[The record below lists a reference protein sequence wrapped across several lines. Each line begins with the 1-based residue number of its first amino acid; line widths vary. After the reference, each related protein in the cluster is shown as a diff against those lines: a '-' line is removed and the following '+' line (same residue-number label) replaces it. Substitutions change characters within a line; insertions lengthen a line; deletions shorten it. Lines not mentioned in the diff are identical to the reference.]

1 MLGVVALATV
11 LALAGAEA
19 AGWSFLRAPLAR
31 ALSTRAGVPVA
42 LEGAFTLHL
51 LRPPLLEVEHLRVGA
66 GQQVPVGD
74 LLVADGLQARWHWM
88 DLWRTALQGRVLTL
102 QSLQARNLEL
112 TLVRLADGRASWQ
125 LGNSA
130 AALAP
135 PRPPQIEQVQL
146 GRGLVRLVDEP
157 TQTRALITLFSDAAG
172 AGLGATAVGTFRA
185 LPLDLQAHA
194 DQVLPLVGSTAPEN
208 DVRVQAQGAVGASQI
223 SFTGTAGAV
232 MGARRLSGELHFRGP
247 SLAAVGEPLRI
258 TLPRTPAFDL
268 QGRLSHDSGRWQLL
282 ARRFTVG
289 QSQLG
294 GDFSYD
300 THSTPP
306 MLSGR
311 LTGSRLLWADLGPA
325 VGTAGEGMVTHPK
338 DPARSRV
345 LPDRSFD
352 LPSLRTMQAD
362 LQVRIDLLDFGVHAV
377 APLHAV
383 TAHLVLADA
392 LLHLRELNAQ
402 AAGGRITGTSSL
414 DGRGDPA
421 RWAADLEFKGVDLA
435 GWVRG
440 VQTPA
445 AAASAPAA
453 TQTGAL
459 KQQRQAAHAGGD
471 QAVQAYLTGEL
482 SGNVHV
488 VGQGRSTAQILS
500 TLDGRAQATL
510 RDGSM
515 SHLMVE
521 AAGLDLAQWLGVLV
535 RGDRP
540 LPLRCAR
547 AQLALRHGVG
557 TAQNTLLDNSD
568 STINVTGQVD
578 LRNEALDLRAT
589 VHPKDKSPLALRTPL
604 RVTGTLAHPQVG
616 IDGGRLAP
624 RALAAVALG
633 LLAGPAALL
642 PFVDLGDKTQADPC
656 AAAGVPDA
664 PAAPTARAASAPAA
678 PRAR

>member
-1 MLGVVALATV
+1 MDYKRFRTWRAGAGLAALAAL

-19 AGWSFLRAPLAR
+19 AGWGFLRGPLAQ
-31 ALSTRAGVPVA
+31 ALTRRAGVPVA

-51 LRPPLLEVEHLRVGA
+51 LRSPLLQVEHLRVGA
-66 GQQVPVGD
+66 GQQVPVGA
-74 LLVADGLQARWHWM
+74 LLTADGLQARWHWM
-88 DLWRTALQGRVLTL
+88 DLWRMLRQDQVLTL
-102 QSLQARNLEL
+102 QSLQARTLEL

-125 LGNSA
+125 LGTVA
-130 AALAP
+130 VAGAP
-135 PRPPQIEQVQL
+135 PRPPQIEQLQL
-146 GRGLVRLVDEP
+146 GRGVVRLVDEP
-157 TQTRALITLFSDAAG
+157 TQTRALITLFSDADG

-194 DQVLPLVGSTAPEN
+194 DQVLPLVGSTSPEA
-208 DVRVQAQGAVGASQI
+208 DVRVQLHGAVGASQVT
-223 SFTGTAGAV
+223 FDGKAGAV
-232 MGARRLSGELHFRGP
+232 TGAQRLSGELRFRGP
-247 SLAAVGEPLRI
+247 SLAAVGDPLHI

-268 QGRLSHDSGRWQLL
+268 RGRLSHDSGRWQLL
-282 ARRFTVG
+282 AHQFTIG

-294 GDFSYD
+294 GDFIYD
-300 THSTPP
+300 TRGTPP
-306 MLSGR
+306 LLTGH

-325 VGTAGEGMVTHPK
+325 VGTAGEGEVKHTK
-338 DPARSRV
+338 NPARTRV

-352 LPSLRTMQAD
+352 LPSLRAMQAD
-362 LQVRIDLLDFGVHAV
+362 VQINIDQLDFGGTAV
-377 APLHAV
+377 APLHTV
-383 TAHLVLADA
+383 TAHLLLADA
-392 LLHLRELNAQ
+392 VLQLQDLNAQ
-402 AAGGRITGTSSL
+402 AAGGRITGTSRL

-421 RWAADLEFKGVDLA
+421 RWAADLELKGLDLA

-445 AAASAPAA
+445 AAGSAPAA

-459 KQQRQAAHAGGD
+459 KKQRQAAHAGGA

-482 SGNVHV
+482 SGSVHV

-500 TLDGRAQATL
+500 TLDGRAAATL

-515 SHLMVE
+515 SHLLVE
-521 AAGLDLAQWLGVLV
+521 AAGLDAAQWLGVLV

-540 LPLRCAR
+540 LPLRCAQ
-547 AQLALRHGVG
+547 AQLALHQGVG
-557 TAQNTLLDNSD
+557 TAQNTVLDNSD
-568 STINVTGQVD
+568 SLINISGQID

-624 RALAAVALG
+624 RVLAAVALG
-633 LLAGPAALL
+633 ALAGPAALL
-642 PFVDLGDKTQADPC
+642 PFVDLGDPAPDKPC
-656 AAAGVPDA
+656 TAPPAAKA
-664 PAAPTARAASAPAA
+664 PAR
-678 PRAR
+678 